1 MAIDKPW
8 GGRFTQR
15 PQREVEIFTS
25 SLSFDR
31 RLYRQDILGS
41 KAYAKMLCR
50 VGLIDKNEMKII
62 LSGLDSILEDI
73 EVGKFNFDP
82 GDEDIHMAVEKAL
95 IARIGEVGKKLH
107 TGRSRND
114 QVALDLRLFVREE
127 IDEIIVTL
135 KDLRRTLIQ
144 LAKRELNT
152 VMPGYTHLQR
162 AQPVLFSHYLM
173 AYDCMFARDLERLEN
188 CRERTNVLPL
198 GSGAIAGSNLPLD
211 RRYLA
216 KILKFPEITKNSM
229 DAVADRDFVVEFVF
243 SCALIMMHLS
253 RLCEDLIVWSTDEF
267 KFVEFSDDY
276 STGSSMMPQKKN
288 PDVAELIRGKTG
300 RVYGNLVSLLV
311 TLKGLPMTY
320 NRDLQEDKEP
330 LFDTVDTVKSS
341 IKNAKGMLNGMK
353 INRER
358 MKEAAY
364 GFTIATDIAEYLV
377 MKGVPFRDA
386 HRIVGEI
393 VAYCLEKRKSLSE
406 LDLKEFKEFHNCF
419 DEDALK
425 NLSPDDSVRRKVTE
439 GSTSPEEVRIY
450 IEEQERKLFS

>member
-1 MAIDKPW
+1 MAIDDKLW

-25 SLSFDR
+25 SLNFDR
-31 RLYRQDILGS
+31 RLYRHDILGS
-41 KAYAKMLCR
+41 KAHAKMLHR
-50 VGLIDKNEMKII
+50 VGLIDRGEMKAI

-73 EVGKFNFDP
+73 ETGRFTFDP

-95 IARIGEVGKKLH
+95 IARVGEPGKKLH

-114 QVALDLRLFVREE
+114 QIALDLRLFIREE
-127 IDEIIVTL
+127 IENVKNAL
-135 KDLRRTLIQ
+135 KDLRRTLIE
-144 LAKRELNT
+144 LAKKELNT

-173 AYDCMFARDLERLEN
+173 AYDCMFGRDLERLED
-188 CRERTNVLPL
+188 CKKRTNVLPL
-198 GSGAIAGSNLPLD
+198 GSGALAGSNLPLD

-216 KILKFPEITKNSM
+216 RILSFPKIARNSM
-229 DAVADRDFVVEFVF
+229 DAVADRDFVVEFIF

-253 RLCEDLIVWSTDEF
+253 RLCEDLIIWSTDEF
-267 KFVEFSDDY
+267 KFIEISDDY

-330 LFDTVDTVKSS
+330 LFDTIDTIKAA
-341 IKNAKGMLNGMK
+341 IKNATGMLGAIR

-358 MKEAAY
+358 MREAAD
-364 GFTIATDIAEYLV
+364 GFTMATDIAEYLV
-377 MKGVPFRDA
+377 LKGVPFREA

-393 VAYCLEKRKSLSE
+393 VAYCLENGKAFSE
-406 LDLKEFKEFHNCF
+406 LGIGELKQFHNCF
-419 DEDALK
+419 DEEALK
-425 NLSPDDSVRRKVTE
+425 RLSPEGSVRRKATL
-439 GSTSPEEVRIY
+439 GSTSPEEVEIY
-450 IEEQERKLFS
+450 IRERERELF